1 MLYYAA
7 IALTILSSMLY
18 HLFLKLTPAGAHPAL
33 SLTVTYAVAAV
44 VCVGLLFFMPL
55 KTSVVHAFG
64 QLNWASYVLALT
76 LVGLE
81 MGSLL
86 SYRAGWRMGI
96 TPIVV
101 TVTVAVLLIP
111 IGLLAFKEKMSLVN
125 VGGVLVAVVG
135 LVMMNAR

>member
-18 HLFLKLTPAGAHPAL
+18 HLLLKLTPAGAHPAL
-33 SLTVTYAVAAV
+33 SLTVTYAVAAI
-44 VCVGLLFFMPL
+44 VCVGMLFFMPL
-55 KTSVVHAFG
+55 KTSVIDSLR
-64 QLNWASYVLALT
+64 QLNWASYVLALA

-81 MGSLL
+81 MGFLL

-96 TPIVV
+96 TPVVV

-111 IGLLAFKEKMSLVN
+111 IGLLAFKEKTSLVN
-125 VGGVLVAVVG
+125 LGGVLVAIVG
-135 LVMMNAR
+135 LVMMNAK